1 MRNLTKSPL
10 YTAVALVALG
20 FVLIFFGW
28 NGAAGKDYTQGQIPY
43 LISGGIAGLA
53 LVLCGLAVVVV
64 QAVRR
69 ESVLLASKLDR
80 LAEALGA
87 PVETTA
93 DLPAATRDLEEYAPR
108 TRESVS
114 S

>member
-10 YTAVALVALG
+10 YTAVALVGLG

-43 LISGGIAGLA
+43 LISGGVAGLA
-53 LVLCGLAVVVV
+53 LVLCGLCVVIV

-69 ESVLLASKLDR
+69 EAVLLASKLDR
-80 LAEALGA
+80 LADALGA
-87 PVETTA
+87 PSDTS
-93 DLPAATRDLEEYAPR
+93 DLPAATGDLTEYAPR
-108 TRESVS
+108 TRESVNS
-114 S
+114 

>member
-10 YTAVALVALG
+10 YTAVALVGLG

-53 LVLCGLAVVVV
+53 LVLCGLSVVIV

-87 PVETTA
+87 PAESTGELPVA
-93 DLPAATRDLEEYAPR
+93 DLDEFAPLR
-108 TRESVS
+108 RESVNS
-114 S
+114 

>member
-1 MRNLTKSPL
+1 VSNWVKSPL
-10 YTAVALVALG
+10 YTAVTLVGLG

-43 LISGGIAGLA
+43 LISGGVTGLA
-53 LVLCGLAVVVV
+53 LVLCGLAIVIV

-69 ESVLLASKLDR
+69 EALLLASKLDR

-87 PVETTA
+87 PPETSG
-93 DLPAATRDLEEYAPR
+93 DLVVDDLDEGYAPR
-108 TRESVS
+108 QREPVG
-114 S
+114 

>member
-10 YTAVALVALG
+10 YTAVALVGLG

-43 LISGGIAGLA
+43 LISGGVAGLA
-53 LVLCGLAVVVV
+53 LVLCGLAVVIV

-69 ESVLLASKLDR
+69 ESVLLAAKLDR
-80 LAEALGA
+80 LADALGA
-87 PVETTA
+87 PADATG
-93 DLPAATRDLEEYAPR
+93 DLPALSTGDDEYAPLR
-108 TRESVS
+108 RESVS